1 MNLPKVKEL
10 GRDKTKKIKP
20 REKGAVWLVDGFR
33 EHESQNT
40 LGVEGE
46 VARLAL
52 PSVQASWME
61 AFCRNFSAKW
71 SSRSSLRIS
80 FSSHSS

>member
-1 MNLPKVKEL
+1 MCVFIWETGEE
-10 GRDKTKKIKP
+10 GR
-20 REKGAVWLVDGFR
+20 E
-33 EHESQNT
+33 
-40 LGVEGE
+40 GVG
-46 VARLAL
+46 RAL

>member
-1 MNLPKVKEL
+1 MCVSIWETGEE
-10 GRDKTKKIKP
+10 GR
-20 REKGAVWLVDGFR
+20 E
-33 EHESQNT
+33 
-40 LGVEGE
+40 GVG
-46 VARLAL
+46 RAL

-80 FSSHSS
+80 FSSHSEGFDVR